1 LSRGRVA
8 HAYLFSGPPHVGKMT
23 LANDLARALNCNAN
37 DPPCGECSICQRIT
51 SGKHADVQ
59 EIGLGKN
66 PEGKVQTE
74 IGIEEIR
81 QLQHSTNLPPFE
93 GKCRVYIINGA
104 EWLSTEAANCLLKTL
119 EEPLDKVVFILLT
132 SKEQLLP
139 ATVVSRCQRIE
150 LTPLAIDEVK
160 SALTTRWK
168 VPSDKADL
176 LARLSHGSLGWAV
189 GAIDSNLLEQH
200 NTQMEEI
207 LAVIDTGLEDRF
219 DYAAQ
224 LASEFGQEREKVQ
237 DKLAL
242 WLDWW
247 HDLLLVKCSLID
259 IVTNIDRLDVL
270 KRTTDSLNLTQTKET
285 IESIVLAGEQL
296 KLNANARLTLESLM
310 LGLPVIASKPGLAKQ
325 NTDSKL
331 SNKISLLSRGEL

>member
-1 LSRGRVA
+1 
-8 HAYLFSGPPHVGKMT
+8 
-23 LANDLARALNCNAN
+23 
-37 DPPCGECSICQRIT
+37 
-51 SGKHADVQ
+51 
-59 EIGLGKN
+59 
-66 PEGKVQTE
+66 
-74 IGIEEIR
+74 
-81 QLQHSTNLPPFE
+81 
-93 GKCRVYIINGA
+93 
-104 EWLSTEAANCLLKTL
+104 
-119 EEPLDKVVFILLT
+119 
-132 SKEQLLP
+132 
-139 ATVVSRCQRIE
+139 
-150 LTPLAIDEVK
+150 
-160 SALTTRWK
+160 
-168 VPSDKADL
+168 
-176 LARLSHGSLGWAV
+176 V

-270 KRTTDSLNLTQTKET
+270 KRTADSLNLTQTKET